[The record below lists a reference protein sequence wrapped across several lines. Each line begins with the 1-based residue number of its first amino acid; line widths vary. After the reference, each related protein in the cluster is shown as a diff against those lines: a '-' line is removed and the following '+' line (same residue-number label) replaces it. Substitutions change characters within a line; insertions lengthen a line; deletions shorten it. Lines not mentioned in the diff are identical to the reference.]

1 MERIRRRIVSALFVS
16 QVLFT
21 AANIAAFTLGPI
33 IAADLGGGDGY
44 AGLPST
50 LSLLGRAALAYP
62 AGWLMDRAGRRL
74 GLSLGF
80 LIGIAGAFMSALA
93 VRNGSLGLFFGAAFA
108 LGGMRAAGEQS
119 RYVAAEIFPRARR
132 ARIIGLIVFA
142 GAIGS
147 VGGPLLIAPGTR
159 LAERLAYPANAGP
172 FLIAIVLAALALAF
186 TFVFVRPDPLQL
198 QMQQDRQDGAPH
210 GPAPRVRDLLRQPA
224 VRLGLMAL
232 AIGQLVMVLL
242 MVLTPLHMDHQAHDT
257 ETISLVIMAHTL
269 GMFGLSWLTG
279 WLVERLGRHAVIAL
293 GAVTLA
299 VSGLMTPLVATVPLL
314 ALALFLL
321 GLGWNF
327 CFVAGSA
334 LVADAAAGPAQARLQ
349 GTTEMVAAVA
359 SGAGS
364 LPAGLLYS
372 WSAMGIPSVLGIL
385 LALLLLAALVWHRRA
400 PLAAPQP
407 HSS

>member
-1 MERIRRRIVSALFVS
+1 MERIRLRIVSALFVA

-80 LIGIAGAFMSALA
+80 VMGVAGAIISALA
-93 VRNGSLGLFFGAAFA
+93 VRDGSLALFLWASFA

-119 RYVAAEIFPRARR
+119 RYVGAEIFPRARR

-142 GAIGS
+142 GTIGA
-147 VGGPLLIAPGTR
+147 VGGPLLVAPGTR
-159 LAERLAYPANAGP
+159 LAARVAYPEAAGP
-172 FLIAIVLAALALAF
+172 FLVAGILSMLALGLI
-186 TFVFVRPDPLQL
+186 FVFLRPDPLHL
-198 QMQQDRQDGAPH
+198 SPEDETGERASTE
-210 GPAPRVRDLLRQPA
+210 PAPRVRDLLRQPA
-224 VRLGLMAL
+224 VQLGLLSL

-242 MVLTPLHMDHQAHDT
+242 MVLAPLHMDHQAHGT

-269 GMFGLSWLTG
+269 GMFGLSWVTG
-279 WLVERLGRHAVIAL
+279 WLVERLGRHGVIGAGAL
-293 GAVTLA
+293 LLA
-299 VSGLMTPLVATVPLL
+299 VSGIMTPLVHGIPLL

-334 LVADAAAGPAQARLQ
+334 LVADAAAGRAQARLQ

-364 LPAGLLYS
+364 LPAGLFYS
-372 WSAMGIPSVLGIL
+372 WSAMIFPSAIGIL
-385 LALLLLAALVWHRRA
+385 LSILLLAALGWYRRA
-400 PLAAPQP
+400 PLAAAQA
-407 HSS
+407 

>member
-1 MERIRRRIVSALFVS
+1 MERSRRRIVTALFLA
-16 QVLFT
+16 QILFT
-21 AANIAAFTLGPI
+21 AATIAAFTLSPVI
-33 IAADLGGGDGY
+33 SAQLGGSDGY

-80 LIGIAGAFMSALA
+80 LLGVFGAIMSAVA
-93 VRNGSLGLFFGAAFA
+93 IREGSLSLFLWAGFA

-119 RYVAAEIFPRARR
+119 RYVGAEIFPPARR

-142 GAIGS
+142 GTIGS
-147 VGGPLLIAPGTR
+147 IGGPLLVAPATT
-159 LAERLAYPANAGP
+159 LARQLSYPDAAGP
-172 FLIAIVLAALALAF
+172 YLVGGLLTLLALALIF
-186 TFVFVRPDPLQL
+186 FFLKPDPLQL
-198 QMQQDRQDGAPH
+198 HIEVEAEETERS
-210 GPAPRVRDLLRQPA
+210 GPAPRVRELLREPA
-224 VRLGLMAL
+224 VRLGLLAL

-242 MVLTPLHMDHQAHDT
+242 MVLTPLHMDHQAHPT

-269 GMFGLSWLTG
+269 GMFGFSWLAG
-279 WLVERLGRHAVIAL
+279 WLVERLGKRAVVTL
-293 GAVTLA
+293 GALLLVLSA
-299 VSGLMTPLVATVPLL
+299 VMTPLVAGAPMLG
-314 ALALFLL
+314 LALFLL

-334 LVADAAAGPAQARLQ
+334 LIAEAAAGPAQARLQ
-349 GTTEMVAAVA
+349 GTTEMVAAAA

-372 WSAMGIPSVLGIL
+372 WSAMLLPSVIGVL
-385 LALLLLAALVWHRRA
+385 LAILLLAALSWYRRA
-400 PLAAPQP
+400 PVAAAGA
-407 HSS
+407 

>member
-1 MERIRRRIVSALFVS
+1 MERIRLRIVSALFVA
-16 QVLFT
+16 QILFT
-21 AANIAAFTLGPI
+21 AANIAAFTLSPI

-80 LIGIAGAFMSALA
+80 FVGVAGAILSALA
-93 VRNGSLGLFFGAAFA
+93 VRQGSLPLFLAAAFA

-119 RYVAAEIFPRARR
+119 RYVGAEIFPRERR
-132 ARIIGLIVFA
+132 ARVIGLIVFA
-142 GAIGS
+142 GTIGA
-147 VGGPLLIAPGTR
+147 VGGPLLVAPGTK
-159 LAERLAYPANAGP
+159 LALGLAYPDVAGP
-172 FLIAIVLAALALAF
+172 FIVAAILAALALSLL
-186 TFVFVRPDPLQL
+186 FVFLRPDPLQL
-198 QMQQDRQDGAPH
+198 HIALESHDARPA
-210 GPAPRVRDLLRQPA
+210 GPAPRIRDLLREPA
-224 VRLGLMAL
+224 VSLGLLAL

-242 MVLTPLHMDHQAHDT
+242 MVLTPLHMNHHAHSN

-279 WLVERLGRHAVIAL
+279 GLVERFGRHAVIAL
-293 GAVTLA
+293 GAVLLA
-299 VSGLMTPLVATVPLL
+299 VSALLTPLVSGVPLL

-334 LVADAAAGPAQARLQ
+334 LVAGAAAGSAQARLQ

-372 WSAMGIPSVLGIL
+372 WSAMLVPGIVGVLLSV
-385 LALLLLAALVWHRRA
+385 LLLAALGWYRRLPVA
-400 PLAAPQP
+400 AAPT
-407 HSS
+407 

>member
-1 MERIRRRIVSALFVS
+1 MDRSRLRIVTALFLA
-16 QVLFT
+16 QILFT
-21 AANIAAFTLGPI
+21 AATIAAFTLGPVI
-33 IAADLGGGDGY
+33 GAQLGGSDSY

-50 LSLLGRAALAYP
+50 LSLFGRAVLAYP

-80 LIGIAGAFMSALA
+80 VLGVVGAILSAVA
-93 VRNGSLGLFFGAAFA
+93 IRDGSLSLFLWASFS

-119 RYVAAEIFPRARR
+119 RYVGAEIFPPARR

-142 GAIGS
+142 GTIGS
-147 VGGPLLIAPGTR
+147 VGGPLLVAPATR
-159 LAERLAYPANAGP
+159 LARQVSYPDAAGP
-172 FLIAIVLAALALAF
+172 YLVAGLLTLLALALIF
-186 TFVFVRPDPLQL
+186 FFLRPDPLRLHLAVEAQEP
-198 QMQQDRQDGAPH
+198 QRPGV
-210 GPAPRVRDLLRQPA
+210 APRVRDLLRAPA
-224 VRLGLMAL
+224 IRLGLMAM

-242 MVLTPLHMDHQAHDT
+242 MVLTPLHMDHQSHTT

-269 GMFGLSWLTG
+269 GMFGFSWLTG
-279 WLVERLGRHAVIAL
+279 WLVERLGKPAVVAL
-293 GAVTLA
+293 GALLLA
-299 VSGLMTPLVATVPLL
+299 VSGLVTPFVQGVPLL

-334 LVADAAAGPAQARLQ
+334 LVAEAAAGRAQARLQ

-372 WSAMGIPSVLGIL
+372 WSAMVLPGIIGVL
-385 LALLLLAALVWHRRA
+385 LAVLLLAALGWYRRT
-400 PLAAPQP
+400 PLSAARA
-407 HSS
+407 

>member
-1 MERIRRRIVSALFVS
+1 MERIRLRIVSALFVA

-21 AANIAAFTLGPI
+21 AANIAAFTLSPI
-33 IAADLGGGDGY
+33 IAAGLGGSDGY

-62 AGWLMDRAGRRL
+62 AGWLMDRIGRRL

-80 LIGIAGAFMSALA
+80 LVGVAGAVLSALA
-93 VRNGSLGLFFGAAFA
+93 IREGSLTLFLWAAFA

-119 RYVAAEIFPRARR
+119 RYVGAEIFPRARR
-132 ARIIGLIVFA
+132 ARVIGLIVFA
-142 GAIGS
+142 GTIGA
-147 VGGPLLIAPGTR
+147 VGGPLLVAPGTK
-159 LAERLAYPANAGP
+159 LAQSVAYPDAAGP
-172 FLIAIVLAALALAF
+172 FIVAAILTVFALALIF
-186 TFVFVRPDPLQL
+186 FFLRPDPLQL
-198 QMQQDRQDGAPH
+198 HIELENHEVQPA
-210 GPAPRVRDLLRQPA
+210 GPAPRVRDLLREPSVA
-224 VRLGLMAL
+224 LGLMAL

-242 MVLTPLHMDHQAHDT
+242 MVLTPLHMDHQAHGT

-279 WLVERLGRHAVIAL
+279 WLVERLGRHGVIAL
-293 GAVTLA
+293 GAILLA
-299 VSGLMTPLVATVPLL
+299 VSGLMTPFVASVPLL

-334 LVADAAAGPAQARLQ
+334 LVAGAAAGPAQARLQ

-372 WSAMGIPSVLGIL
+372 WSAMLVPGVIGVLL
-385 LALLLLAALVWHRRA
+385 SALLLAALGWYRRV
-400 PLAAPQP
+400 PVAAA
-407 HSS
+407 HS